1 MPSYSTAIRN
11 FLNTPRGKQ
20 QDFAS
25 RARQNGS
32 SAKTAEMLA
41 KSASNNVGIDPNASI
56 PVGAMRK
63 PVGGIPGR
71 PPATGSGSPSH
82 LRWVPPVSTRN
93 QTAPPASQASSAKT
107 SWHGHT
113 GHTNSSSSSDA
124 QSTTLVDSGTPVK
137 HRHSPHTTGKGKVLS
152 PISEGSDG
160 SSQAT
165 SVVSIVDWSEKPTN
179 SPGYL
184 TPDTEVGE
192 LHDHSSGNK
201 AQKEVLADEASTSA
215 IHAGTNVIPAA
226 TQSPTAGKQPPLATP
241 NRVSTASAAAVQNTP
256 QQDVR
261 HDVHP
266 PPVPVPAPTLA
277 QAPPVP
283 KPPDHAPPAAPKPV
297 EVPTTL
303 QPREAVQY
311 ITEASDVTCIPIIL
325 ALLHDCYLFVDDLRR
340 GVMPGSVFSQRYR
353 YLSLHIVGRD
363 TKPFEGVLDKQGLTV
378 RYTALRELVVIRQRT
393 LFATPLEL
401 KRMERTK
408 GNEEIFNLR
417 WIISVLFAEKVVG
430 AGDNAEMARALP
442 DLLRYIYLQ
451 LQTPSYGANVAN
463 RVRAFL
469 KVPLRDDPRVAMRQS
484 VSNSYLPI
492 DHERA
497 LIYDVVL
504 ALLGMVWKG
513 FETRNGF
520 ISLEAVHRQ
529 KSYSDSFSQRL
540 VLARDVLCG
549 LLPGPSPLTA
559 ESAFEAYV
567 KPLINHNSRTDWCLY
582 NVITPE
588 ERAYVNSGGLLGVK
602 MYLEDVSKA
611 RKEWRTQQCVGFM
624 MARLDLLV
632 ERCYPHL

>member
-1 MPSYSTAIRN
+1 MPSYSSTIRN
-11 FLNTPRGKQ
+11 FLSTPRGKQ

-32 SAKTAEMLA
+32 SAKTAELLA

-56 PVGAMRK
+56 PVGAMRQ

-71 PPATGSGSPSH
+71 RLVTSSGAPSH
-82 LRWVPPVSTRN
+82 LRWVPPLSI
-93 QTAPPASQASSAKT
+93 QTQTSAPPDSQASSAKT
-107 SWHGHT
+107 YWHGHT
-113 GHTNSSSSSDA
+113 GHTNSSSSSDG
-124 QSTTLVDSGTPVK
+124 QSATLGDPGTPAQPSSAE
-137 HRHSPHTTGKGKVLS
+137 HDRRRSLGKGKVLS

-160 SSQAT
+160 SSQA
-165 SVVSIVDWSEKPTN
+165 SVVSWSEKPTN

-184 TPDTEVGE
+184 TPDTDVGE
-192 LHDHSSGNK
+192 IHDLSAGNK
-201 AQKEVLADEASTSA
+201 AQKEALADEASTSA
-215 IHAGTNVIPAA
+215 IHAGTSTAIPDVVPAA
-226 TQSPTAGKQPPLATP
+226 TQSPTAEKQRPLATS
-241 NRVSTASAAAVQNTP
+241 NRVSTASAAANYKGNTP
-256 QQDVR
+256 QA
-261 HDVHP
+261 VHP
-266 PPVPVPAPTLA
+266 PPLPVPAPTLV
-277 QAPPVP
+277 QTPPVP
-283 KPPDHAPPAAPKPV
+283 KPPDYAPPPAPKPV

-303 QPREAVQY
+303 QPREAVHY

-340 GVMPGSVFSQRYR
+340 GVTPGSVFSQRYR

-408 GNEEIFNLR
+408 GNEERFNLR

-430 AGDNAEMARALP
+430 AGDSTEMTRALP
-442 DLLRYIYLQ
+442 DLLRYIYQQ
-451 LQTPSYGANVAN
+451 LETPSYGANVTN

-469 KVPLRDDPRVAMRQS
+469 KVPLRDDLRVAARQS
-484 VSNSYLPI
+484 GANSYLPI

-497 LIYDVVL
+497 LIYDLVI
-504 ALLGMVWKG
+504 ALLGMIWKG
-513 FETRNGF
+513 FETRDGF
-520 ISLEAVHRQ
+520 ISLEAVDRHR
-529 KSYSDSFSQRL
+529 SYSDSFSQRL

-567 KPLINHNSRTDWCLY
+567 KPLINHNSRTNWCLCEC
-582 NVITPE
+582 VQFVRKREIILTCE
-588 ERAYVNSGGLLGVK
+588 EQI
-602 MYLEDVSKA
+602 M
-611 RKEWRTQQCVGFM
+611 
-624 MARLDLLV
+624 
-632 ERCYPHL
+632 